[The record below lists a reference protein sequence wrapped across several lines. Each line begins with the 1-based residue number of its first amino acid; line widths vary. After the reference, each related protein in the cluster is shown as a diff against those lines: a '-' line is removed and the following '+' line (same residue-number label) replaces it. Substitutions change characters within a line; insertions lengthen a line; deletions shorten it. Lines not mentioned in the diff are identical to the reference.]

1 MAYESAKNKIMV
13 RSSNTFVRHRLHL
26 KGSKELLILNTLIN
40 NVLVM
45 GKPLPEMI
53 VHKSKKLVVAHIS
66 N

>member
-1 MAYESAKNKIMV
+1 MAYESAKNKITV

-53 VHKSKKLVVAHIS
+53 AHKTQKLAVAHLS